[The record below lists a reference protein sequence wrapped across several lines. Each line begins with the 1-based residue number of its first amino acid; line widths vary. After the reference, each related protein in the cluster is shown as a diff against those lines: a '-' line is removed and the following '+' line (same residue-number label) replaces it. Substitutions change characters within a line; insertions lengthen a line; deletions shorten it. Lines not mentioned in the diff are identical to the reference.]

1 MRNRTKGLL
10 EMGNLG
16 NILIKICGEL
26 PLSAILRKFLQINI
40 WASASGSHFAPGPM
54 TAPHIRSILQRA
66 LLQVICV
73 YVKDNPD
80 GLSPC
85 QVQPLCAAVP
95 RMMPAGEVFH
105 TIFFLGSLKI
115 TSS

>member
-1 MRNRTKGLL
+1 MEFL
-10 EMGNLG
+10 E

-40 WASASGSHFAPGPM
+40 WGFGLRFAFCTRPNDSAAHTFYSAKGP
-54 TAPHIRSILQRA
+54 S
-66 LLQVICV
+66 QVICV

-85 QVQPLCAAVP
+85 QVPPLCAAEP

-105 TIFFLGSLKI
+105 TIFSLALLR
-115 TSS
+115 